1 MHRHGDAVAEEADRR
16 SWWRRLRRPKPNL
29 KIDELE
35 AKLRK
40 AERERDEKQRRRDR
54 TTGNQ

>member
-1 MHRHGDAVAEEADRR
+1 VAEEADRR